1 MQRLL
6 ALALCAAFLVTS
18 AGVKADGI
26 PPKID
31 KQKIEAYVRYA
42 EAIQP
47 NVKVEVEDPVPSP
60 LPGYYRLNVHF
71 VLGTTKEDRKYFI
84 SQDGQDIING
94 TFWSL
99 SESPFAETLKYLTGD
114 GPSFGVPD
122 ARVTIIVFSDFECP
136 YCRELA
142 KSLRTNIPQKFPKD
156 VRVVV
161 KNFPIENIHPWSR
174 AAAEAGA
181 CMADQSM
188 GAFWAYHDWMFDHQS
203 QVDGQFKDKKV
214 DFPAYLKDTAA
225 ALGQQQQ
232 VDPAKVRSCM
242 DTHASAAQVNKD
254 IEEGKKLDITVT
266 PTFYINGRP
275 LAGAIPWDSIDTLIH
290 LELNRPKEISS
301 PMAKCCAVTPLA
313 TNK

>member
-1 MQRLL
+1 MQRVL
-6 ALALCAAFLVTS
+6 ALAWCAAFLVLS
-18 AGVKADGI
+18 ARVKADPS
-26 PPKID
+26 PPTID
-31 KQKIEAYVRYA
+31 KQKLEAYLRYA

-47 NVKVEVEDPVPSP
+47 TVKVEIEDPAPSP

-71 VLGTTKEDRKYFI
+71 LLGTQKEDHKYFI

-99 SESPFAETLKYLTGD
+99 NESPFANSLKYLTD
-114 GPSFGVPD
+114 EGPSFGVPD
-122 ARVTIIVFSDFECP
+122 ARVIIVVFSDFECP

-142 KSLRTNIPQKFPKD
+142 KNLRTNIPQKYAKD
-156 VRVVV
+156 ARVVV

-181 CMADQSM
+181 CMADQST

-214 DFPAYLKDTAA
+214 DFAGYLKDTAA
-225 ALGQQQQ
+225 ALAQQQQ
-232 VDPAKVRSCM
+232 VDAAKVRSCI
-242 DTHASAAQVNKD
+242 DTHAAAAQVNKD
-254 IEEGKKLDITVT
+254 IEEGKKLDVTVT

-275 LAGAIPWDSIDTLIH
+275 LPGAIPWTSIDTLIQ

-301 PMAKCCAVTPLA
+301 PLAKCCAVPTVA